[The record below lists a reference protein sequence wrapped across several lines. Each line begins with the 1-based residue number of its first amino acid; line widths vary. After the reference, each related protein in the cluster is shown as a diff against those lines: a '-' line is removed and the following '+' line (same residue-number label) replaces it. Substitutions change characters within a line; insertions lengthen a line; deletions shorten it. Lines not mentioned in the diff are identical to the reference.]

1 MNGMGFKRAL
11 LIAGKGG
18 TGKTTLAI
26 SLAVHWVK
34 KGLRVGIL
42 DANLSSP
49 DVPVLLGLA
58 SQGIEGLVEGIEP
71 SSPVEG
77 LKVVSM
83 GLFLHRPST
92 PVSWRGPVRHG
103 VLKQFVE
110 KTHWG
115 DLELLVVDLPP
126 GIGEELLTL
135 MHLLRD
141 KGRALLVAT
150 GSRLSLLEAERLR
163 GLFQQG
169 KIPVLGWV
177 KNMPQGEGKIDL
189 PLLGT
194 LPFDRRVQEG
204 AQRGEALLWHHPGSP
219 YAHALEEIAKRCL
232 EALRQPSPSP
242 ITVTARLVWRGG

>member
-83 GLFLHRPST
+83 GLFLHRP
-92 PVSWRGPVRHG
+92 
-103 VLKQFVE
+103 
-110 KTHWG
+110 
-115 DLELLVVDLPP
+115 
-126 GIGEELLTL
+126 
-135 MHLLRD
+135 
-141 KGRALLVAT
+141 
-150 GSRLSLLEAERLR
+150 
-163 GLFQQG
+163 
-169 KIPVLGWV
+169 
-177 KNMPQGEGKIDL
+177 
-189 PLLGT
+189 
-194 LPFDRRVQEG
+194 
-204 AQRGEALLWHHPGSP
+204 
-219 YAHALEEIAKRCL
+219 
-232 EALRQPSPSP
+232 
-242 ITVTARLVWRGG
+242 